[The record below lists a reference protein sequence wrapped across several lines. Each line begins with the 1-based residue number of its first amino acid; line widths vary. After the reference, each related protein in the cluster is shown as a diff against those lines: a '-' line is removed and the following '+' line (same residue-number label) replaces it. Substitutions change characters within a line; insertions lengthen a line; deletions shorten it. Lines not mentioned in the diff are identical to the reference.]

1 VIFFPSLGVLLPIS
15 LAADTHFVKHLI
27 EEEEVEHGVLLLNRF
42 GLHEEE
48 EEEEGKA
55 SGESFQEEEVA
66 ATDPIL

>member
-1 VIFFPSLGVLLPIS
+1 VIFLPSLGVLLPIS
-15 LAADTHFVKHLI
+15 LAADTHFIKHLI
-27 EEEEVEHGVLLLNRF
+27 EEEEVEHGVLLSNRF
-42 GLHEEE
+42 GLQE

>member
-1 VIFFPSLGVLLPIS
+1 
-15 LAADTHFVKHLI
+15 LI

-42 GLHEEE
+42 GLQEE

>member
-1 VIFFPSLGVLLPIS
+1 
-15 LAADTHFVKHLI
+15 LI

-42 GLHEEE
+42 GLQE

>member
-27 EEEEVEHGVLLLNRF
+27 LEEEVEHGVLLLNRF

-48 EEEEGKA
+48 KEEGKA